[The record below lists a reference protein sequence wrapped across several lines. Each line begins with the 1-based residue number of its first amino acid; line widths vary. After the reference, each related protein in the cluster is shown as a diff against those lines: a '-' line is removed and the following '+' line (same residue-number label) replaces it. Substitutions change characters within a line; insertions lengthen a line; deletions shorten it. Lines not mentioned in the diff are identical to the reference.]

1 MERPLA
7 RVHPVAAGKLELLQ
21 RTRGSRVYRMGLPVH
36 RHAALMQVQQERGQ
50 THGVYHFSWTRGDIL
65 FCSRR
70 LDVRVVCVQS
80 SLKSY
85 FPVGTNVFASSTNHR
100 SDSWNIHIS
109 VVFRGFFFFFS
120 RGLGVHVACGEMS
133 FNSPLSVGVEKR
145 NVAFYSRGLDAR
157 VVFVEQLEA
166 GYCVR
171 VLLLPECFM

>member
-1 MERPLA
+1 MVRSAQRVKPFVLSTRHAQRLGLRHRGGRVERPLA

-21 RTRGSRVYRMGLPVH
+21 RTRGSRVHRMGLPVH

-50 THGVYHFSWTRGDIL
+50 THGVYHFSWSRGDVL

-109 VVFRGFFFFFS
+109 VVFWDVFFFFHE
-120 RGLGVHVACGEMS
+120 G
-133 FNSPLSVGVEKR
+133 SV
-145 NVAFYSRGLDAR
+145 ST
-157 VVFVEQLEA
+157 
-166 GYCVR
+166 
-171 VLLLPECFM
+171 LLAAK